1 MKKILVN
8 ISIALL
14 ADGVTNGGTIY
25 MDDIRFTRD

>member
-25 MDDIRFTRD
+25 TIWKRR